1 MASSVTPS
9 LIEWLGRL
17 GHAVN
22 GWADLRDGR
31 AIGAELQRMGA
42 TTDAADIHAVQTLIC
57 YYHSTLESHTPLLD
71 TLPADLAIA
80 SDAEL
85 QSILQLLLGAAVQ
98 SEARE
103 VYVGAIMELP
113 EDAQT
118 DLMGQVEAVMQDVM
132 PWEGHATTLTSDPA
146 PEESEGGAAVASQD
160 HPAGAAG
167 GVGQGSVRAL
177 QHQLSAAM
185 VELEDVRRTNAA
197 LRAELVELRRQ
208 FAASGSV
215 DHDPTAPK
223 RQGLQSSP
231 SRPGAFG

>member
-1 MASSVTPS
+1 MESSVTPS

-42 TTDAADIHAVQTLIC
+42 TTDAAAIHVMQTLLS

-80 SDAEL
+80 SDEEL

-98 SEARE
+98 SEARD

-118 DLMGQVEAVMQDVM
+118 DLMGQVEGVMQGVV
-132 PWEGHATTLTSDPA
+132 PWEPALSIDPSS
-146 PEESEGGAAVASQD
+146 EEGTVDAAQD
-160 HPAGAAG
+160 AGAGG

-208 FAASGSV
+208 SAASAAGGA
-215 DHDPTAPK
+215 DHDPTAPQ